1 MIQIYPCLSCLPK
14 NFFFLFKIHRYPQTS
29 ESFTPSP
36 NASFLLKLLL
46 ALPTH
51 AFELEQHRYS

>member
-1 MIQIYPCLSCLPK
+1 MIQIYPCLSCLPR

-29 ESFTPSP
+29 ESFSPSP

-46 ALPTH
+46 VLPTH
-51 AFELEQHRYS
+51 AFEL